1 MKKVLISCFTGIV
14 TATIIIGEFIILLN
28 SPGMQK
34 GFALNVSPNSVTVKK
49 VQPGTSV
56 WNEGLRN
63 GDQLSCVN
71 GYTDIDIQRF
81 KNTGFFEPYIPEL
94 NTFFTTDK
102 GVKLIL
108 TNGTEISVPYK
119 KQSFTTVF
127 KTIPTATFIGY
138 CLALFI
144 LSIGFFYIYFIYE
157 SNKNKSKDKKK
168 RYLTSYNSFLL
179 ALIVSN
185 FRIPLTANEL
195 YCTLTITIFDIASAI
210 FCLNLLYVTSK
221 IEHKKTFGH
230 IIKDIFSFIILVAF
244 VIKYALIFQNI
255 IDFGTAPYYLF
266 YIIGFVLTATYM
278 MVMFFSCYIKCGILY
293 SETGIWLKPGSLNKV
308 DFDDFEQTLL
318 AKETYEDV
326 FNYANS
332 WIIKTFKSCNS
343 GYVVVDSKKNPLV
356 VYYKEQKPSKSLFL
370 QMVKERVKNDDSSK
384 LQMHKHNG
392 ISVSL
397 SNENV
402 LLGFLFI
409 GPAKKAYDQDQIKIL
424 GPLVR
429 IIIKTLITIENDK
442 AKKEKNQLQFA
453 FSKYISPQLVNDIM
467 INPDVINL
475 GGEKQVLSV
484 VFTDLEGFTEL
495 SDSLDPSRLVRVLNS
510 YLTEMSEVIIALG
523 GTIDK
528 FEGDAILAFFGAPT
542 PMKDHAERCCRAAL
556 GMLRMEKIIN
566 EQLLNEGLITKPLH
580 TRMGINTG
588 EMIVGNIG
596 SIKRFDYTIIGG
608 NVNIASRIETVNKV
622 YETQLLISEQTWN
635 LVKDKFNARR
645 VDTVKLKGVHL
656 PVTVYELLS
665 EKKEITSLH
674 ETIEL
679 EEL

>member
-1 MKKVLISCFTGIV
+1 MKKVFISCFTGLV
-14 TATIIIGEFIILLN
+14 TATIIIGELIILLN

-34 GFALNVSPNSVTVKK
+34 GFSLNVSPTSVTVKK

-56 WNEGLRN
+56 WEEGLRD
-63 GDQLSCVN
+63 GDQLSYVN
-71 GYTDIDIQRF
+71 GYTDIDIQRL
-81 KNTGFFEPYIPEL
+81 KSIGCFEAYIPQL
-94 NTFFTTDK
+94 NTFFTPEK
-102 GVKLIL
+102 GIKLIL
-108 TNGTEISVPYK
+108 TNGTEIKVPFK

-138 CLALFI
+138 CLAIFI
-144 LSIGFFYIYFIYE
+144 LAIGFFYTYFIYE
-157 SNKNKSKDKKK
+157 SNKNKPKDKKK
-168 RYLTSYNSFLL
+168 RYLTSYNCYLL
-179 ALIVSN
+179 ALIISTY
-185 FRIPLTANEL
+185 RIPLTTNEL
-195 YCTLTITIFDIASAI
+195 YCIVAVIIFDISTAM
-210 FCLNLLYVTSK
+210 FCLNLLYITSK
-221 IEHKKTFGH
+221 IENKNSLAH
-230 IIKDIFSFIILVAF
+230 IIKDILSFIILVTF
-244 VIKYALIFQNI
+244 IIKYALIFQNI
-255 IDFGTAPYYLF
+255 IGYDTAPYYLF
-266 YIIGFVLTATYM
+266 YMLSFVLTITYM
-278 MVMFFSCYIKCGILY
+278 TTVFLGCYIKSGILY
-293 SETGIWLKPGSLNKV
+293 NKTGIWLKPGSV
-308 DFDDFEQTLL
+308 DIVNFDNFEQTILT
-318 AKETYEDV
+318 KETYEDV
-326 FNYANS
+326 FSYANS
-332 WIIKTFKSCNS
+332 WIIKTFNACNS
-343 GYVVVDSKKNPLV
+343 GYVVVDSKKKPLV
-356 VYYKEQKPSKSLFL
+356 VYYKETKSSKSLFL
-370 QMVKERVKNDDSSK
+370 QMLKERVKNNESAK
-384 LQMHKHNG
+384 LEIHKHNG

-397 SNENV
+397 VDENV

-409 GPAKKAYDQDQIKIL
+409 GPADKPYSENQIKIV

-429 IIIKTLITIENDK
+429 IITKTLMTIESDK
-442 AKKEKNQLQFA
+442 AKKQKNQLQFA

-528 FEGDAILAFFGAPT
+528 FEGDAILAFFGAPS

-566 EQLLNEGLITKPLH
+566 DQLLSEGLITKPLR
-580 TRMGINTG
+580 TRMGVNTG

-622 YETQLLISEQTWN
+622 YGTQLLISDQTWKI
-635 LVKDKFNARR
+635 VKDKFNARL
-645 VDTVKLKGVHL
+645 VDTVKLKGVSQ

-665 EKKEITSLH
+665 EKKEVTVLR
-674 ETIEL
+674 EKMEL
-679 EEL
+679 EEI